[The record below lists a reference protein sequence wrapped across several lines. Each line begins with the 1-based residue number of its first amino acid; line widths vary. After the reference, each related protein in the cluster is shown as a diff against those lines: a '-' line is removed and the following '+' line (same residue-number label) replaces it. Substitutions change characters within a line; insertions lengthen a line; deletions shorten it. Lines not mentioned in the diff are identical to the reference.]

1 MQAAASDLNGK
12 ATGFDN
18 DAFGVVLAQ
27 VIAVPARIA
36 LGAGADTLNKLRSDL
51 DSAASTTDSTA
62 KNYQSTDQDN
72 AQSFT
77 SVNGSR

>member
-1 MQAAASDLNGK
+1 LNGK

-27 VIAVPARIA
+27 VLAVPARIA

-51 DSAASTTDSTA
+51 DSASSTTDSTA

-77 SVNGSR
+77 NVNGSR